1 MNTLTYNMPNDI
13 HTYVLSCP
21 SNLLDLHMKLLF
33 ENGAY
38 KVTLDTKVELTSM
51 KDYEVFKNE

>member
-13 HTYVLSCP
+13 NTYVLSCP
-21 SNLLDLHMKLLF
+21 KELLDKYMKLLF
-33 ENGAY
+33 ENGVY

-51 KDYEVFKNE
+51 EDYEVFKNE